1 MRIPVLDA
9 HERFEKA
16 LRESEE
22 RFRSAVNNMVEGV
35 YTLDSQGLVTHVN
48 PSAEAMFGWTAAELF
63 GKKMHEVTHYKHSDG
78 TPFPAADCPGL
89 QVVQS
94 GIELR
99 EHADVFIRRDG
110 SFFPVVF
117 SASPLKQDGKITGIV
132 VGFRDDTKRREADEV
147 LARQTADF
155 LDRKQR
161 DAELAKQSRLLDFS
175 FNAVIVLGFEDR
187 ITYWNKGAEEL
198 YGWTREEALG
208 QIIHTLL
215 QTKFP
220 ESLDAITACLRR
232 EDRWQGELNHTGK
245 DGQSITVLS
254 RWALIRDPE
263 TNSKSIM
270 EINTDVTKTREV
282 ERQLQA
288 SVQTLED
295 RIAERTR
302 ELQNATDKLRE
313 LSARLLQAQDEERR
327 RLAREL
333 HDGVGQLL
341 AALSMNLTT
350 LGDEKNQLS
359 RVAREILDEN
369 DGLIEQASREIR
381 TMSHLLHPPLLDEV
395 GLESALLWY
404 VDGFSE
410 RSKIAVRLQLPQD
423 FSQGLPRDLA
433 LSLFRIVQ
441 ECLTNIHRHSG
452 SLTALVRIERSPHEI
467 TLEVSDEGRG
477 IPPALQSTISSGAS
491 SGVGLR
497 GIRERIRQFGGRF
510 QIRSGEDGTS
520 ITAVLPIPAAK
531 EKATGRPDDDRRI
544 VQAHAEMPRQD
555 ATTILCIDDE
565 TEGLLA
571 RTLLL
576 ESAGFRV
583 IEANSGEDGIRLF
596 RSERV
601 AAVILDYWMSGM
613 KGTAVASEL
622 RRIDPTVP
630 IIVLSGMS
638 DLPGEAAG
646 LVDQWIVKGSTRPE
660 QLLDCINALLD
671 RRAV

>member
-1 MRIPVLDA
+1 MRIPVVDD
-9 HERFEKA
+9 HERFERA

-35 YTLDSQGLVTHVN
+35 YTLDSHGLVTHVN
-48 PSAEAMFGWTAAELF
+48 PSAEAMFGWTAAELL
-63 GKKMHEVTHYKHSDG
+63 GKKMHDVTHYKHPDG
-78 TPFPAADCPGL
+78 TPFPSADCPGL
-89 QVVQS
+89 QVRQS

-99 EHADVFIRRDG
+99 EREDVFIRKDG

-117 SASPLKQDGKITGIV
+117 SASPLTQGGKIAGIV
-132 VGFRDDTKRREADEV
+132 VSFRDDTKRREADEV

-155 LDRKQR
+155 IDRKQR

-215 QTKFP
+215 MTEFP

-232 EDRWQGELNHTGK
+232 EDRWQGELNHTSK

-263 TNSKSIM
+263 TNSESIM
-270 EINTDVTKTREV
+270 EINTDVTQTREV

-295 RIAERTR
+295 RIAERTC

-313 LSARLLQAQDEERR
+313 LSGRLLQAQDEERR

-341 AALSMNLTT
+341 AAMNMNLTT
-350 LGDEKNQLS
+350 LGEEKSKLS
-359 RVAREILDEN
+359 RDAREILDEN
-369 DGLIEQASREIR
+369 AGLIEQASREIR

-410 RSKIAVRLQLPQD
+410 RSKITVRLQLPQG

-452 SLTALVRIERSPHEI
+452 SPTALVRIERSPDEI
-467 TLEVSDEGRG
+467 TLEVRDEGRG

-497 GIRERIRQFGGRF
+497 GMRERIRQFGGRF

-520 ITAVLPIPAAK
+520 ITAVLPIPAPK
-531 EKATGRPDDDRRI
+531 EKATGLPDDDGRI
-544 VQAHAEMPRQD
+544 VQAHTEMPRQD
-555 ATTILCIDDE
+555 AAMILCIDDE

-571 RTLLL
+571 RRLLL

-601 AAVILDYWMSGM
+601 AVVILDYWMSGM

-622 RRIDPTVP
+622 RRIDPAVP

-660 QLLDCINALLD
+660 QLLNCVNALLD
-671 RRAV
+671 RRPV